1 MWERFAFLLVCYN
14 ITSLTVFLR
23 TYSGTVVFRV
33 MTPIDENP
41 TKLDKLGI
49 WVSSLCALHCLAL
62 PVLIPLLPL
71 VGSSFFAQVWFERTI
86 LTFSLIVG
94 AVALISGAVRY
105 HGKYYPLILLFTGG
119 AIYWHKDIFGHH
131 YEPFTIA
138 LGAALIVAGH
148 WFNMRLCRQCKCCK
162 STVFSEHLSTELK

>member
-148 WFNMRLCRQCKCCK
+148 WFNMRLCRQCK
-162 STVFSEHLSTELK
+162 

>member
-1 MWERFAFLLVCYN
+1 
-14 ITSLTVFLR
+14 
-23 TYSGTVVFRV
+23 

>member
-1 MWERFAFLLVCYN
+1 MWERFSFLWVCYN
-14 ITSLTVFLR
+14 ITSLANSSR
-23 TYSGTVVFRV
+23 THFFTVVIRV

-62 PVLIPLLPL
+62 PVLVPLLPL
-71 VGSSFFAQVWFERTI
+71 IGSSFFAQVWFERTI

-94 AVALISGAVRY
+94 AVALVSGAIRY
-105 HGKYYPLILLFTGG
+105 HGKYYPLALLFTGG
-119 AIYWHKDIFGHH
+119 TIYWYKDIFGHH

-138 LGAALIVAGH
+138 IGAALIVAGH
-148 WFNMRLCRQCKCCK
+148 WVNMRLCRQCKCCK
-162 STVFSEHLSTELK
+162 NTVFSDHLSTEFK

>member
-1 MWERFAFLLVCYN
+1 
-14 ITSLTVFLR
+14 
-23 TYSGTVVFRV
+23 

-62 PVLIPLLPL
+62 PVLVPLLPL
-71 VGSSFFAQVWFERTI
+71 IGSSFFAQAWFERTI

-94 AVALISGAVRY
+94 AVAPLTSATAPTILTFSLIVGAVALVSGAIRY
-105 HGKYYPLILLFTGG
+105 HGKYYPLALLFSGG

-138 LGAALIVAGH
+138 IGAALIVAGH
-148 WFNMRLCRQCKCCK
+148 WVNMRLCRQCKCCK
-162 STVFSEHLSTELK
+162 NTVFSEHLSTEFK

>member
-1 MWERFAFLLVCYN
+1 MNPVE
-14 ITSLTVFLR
+14 
-23 TYSGTVVFRV
+23 
-33 MTPIDENP
+33 DNP
-41 TKLDKLGI
+41 TKLDRLGI

>member
-1 MWERFAFLLVCYN
+1 M
-14 ITSLTVFLR
+14 
-23 TYSGTVVFRV
+23 
-33 MTPIDENP
+33 
-41 TKLDKLGI
+41 
-49 WVSSLCALHCLAL
+49 
-62 PVLIPLLPL
+62 IPLLPL

-162 STVFSEHLSTELK
+162 NTVFSEHLSTELK

>member
-1 MWERFAFLLVCYN
+1 MWERFSFLWVCYN
-14 ITSLTVFLR
+14 ITSLANSSR
-23 TYSGTVVFRV
+23 THFFTVVIRV

-148 WFNMRLCRQCKCCK
+148 WFNMRLCRQCKW
-162 STVFSEHLSTELK
+162 

>member
-1 MWERFAFLLVCYN
+1 MWERFSFLWVCYN
-14 ITSLTVFLR
+14 ITSLANSSRIHFF
-23 TYSGTVVFRV
+23 TVVIRV

>member
-119 AIYWHKDIFGHH
+119 G
-131 YEPFTIA
+131 
-138 LGAALIVAGH
+138 
-148 WFNMRLCRQCKCCK
+148 MRV
-162 STVFSEHLSTELK
+162 TYN